1 MKKLND
7 VAYVPTAHLVIWW
20 AIRIILIL
28 WGINGLFHSH
38 TTVFIQSLFAIAFT
52 HLWDMFQL
60 FGKHSFISEV
70 EYTPQTVLNIFIFF
84 GCVMGTTTGVFEQWE
99 SYDMVQHFT
108 SGFISAW
115 FGYDFAVIIQGKK
128 HPIKPAMAAL
138 FSLGFALVIA
148 VGWEFYEF
156 SMDRLYGMNLQCSSL
171 MSESGLIDTMTDLI
185 MGSSGALLGMF
196 YTSFKRNGIIGK
208 NRKEI
213 RARLKAQREV
223 EKAELEAERA
233 KNRAEREEKNAEAE

>member
-1 MKKLND
+1 MKKLNN
-7 VAYVPTAHLVIWW
+7 VAQVPTVHLVIWW
-20 AIRIILIL
+20 VIRGILII
-28 WGINGLFHSH
+28 WGINGLFHGH

-70 EYTPQTVLNIFIFF
+70 EYTPQTLLNIFIFF
-84 GCVMGTTTGVFEQWE
+84 GCVMGTTTGVFEAWE

-108 SGFISAW
+108 SGLICGW
-115 FGYDFAVIIQGKK
+115 FGYDFAVIIQGRK

-138 FSLGFALVIA
+138 FAVGFGLVVA

-171 MSESGLIDTMTDLI
+171 TSESGLIDTMTDLI
-185 MGSSGALLGMF
+185 LGSSGTLLGMF
-196 YTSFKRNGIIGK
+196 YSAFKRNGIIGK
-208 NRKEI
+208 NRHEI
-213 RARLKAQREV
+213 RARLKAQREIEV
-223 EKAELEAERA
+223 AELEAERA
-233 KNRAEREEKNAEAE
+233 IERAKREEKYGE